1 MVMQPPEHS
10 SSNSVRYLIAGVVG
24 VALMLGAYF
33 MQINAEA
40 DRQRQSAA
48 ERLTLCRQVARV
60 ASATAFGGADV
71 RDTCEQLNE
80 ESNKGNPP
88 L

>member
-1 MVMQPPEHS
+1 MVMQPPKHS
-10 SSNSVRYLIAGVVG
+10 SSNCVRYMIAGVVG

-80 ESNKGNPP
+80 ESKKASAP

>member
-1 MVMQPPEHS
+1 MQQPEHS
-10 SSNSVRYLIAGVVG
+10 SSNSVLYLVGGVVG

-60 ASATAFGGADV
+60 ASVTAFGGADV

-80 ESNKGNPP
+80 ESKKASAP